1 MAYDYDQPVTISNGI
16 KQEYLKIVKCT
27 FADFKTGGQTSTKEI
42 LPSDA
47 TIIRIDYWKKTAFSG
62 NGVTAVSLNIVQ
74 ANTGVSFVS
83 ALDVHTPVANS
94 IGSAPLTNAY
104 QAHDPQVKPD
114 IPLNFV
120 GTATTGNPTAGEIYF
135 VIRYV
140 R

>member
-1 MAYDYDQPVTISNGI
+1 MAYDYNQPVTISNGI

-27 FADFKTGGQTSTKEI
+27 FDDFKTGGQTSTKEI

-47 TIIRIDYWKKTAFSG
+47 SIVRIDYWKKTAFSG

-83 ALDVHTPVANS
+83 GLDVHAPAANS
-94 IGSAPLTNAY
+94 VGSAPLTNAY
-104 QAHDPQVKPD
+104 QAYDPQTKPD

>member
-1 MAYDYDQPVTISNGI
+1 MAYDYNESVTLSNGI
-16 KQEYLKIVKCT
+16 KQEYIKIVKCT

-47 TIIRIDYWKKTAFSG
+47 SIIRIDYWKKTAFSG
-62 NGVTAVSLNIVQ
+62 GGVTAVSLNIVQ

-83 ALDVHTPVANS
+83 ALDVHTPAAGAV
-94 IGSAPLTNAY
+94 GSAPLANAY
-104 QAHDPQVKPD
+104 QAREAGQLPD